1 MGDSRRRRGPRRS
14 APPTRR
20 ARTRPVAAKPERRI
34 PERDRRAPEP
44 AAAPVPAAAG
54 AAGTGDEGPVPLR
67 VAVLLVWVEAAALAV
82 LAAVA
87 AVRLATGNASDLTI
101 GALVTAAPLVG
112 AWALWQAGLLLT
124 RRRPVGRGIATV
136 AQIFGLLF
144 AWSMLTGEGGAV
156 LRVAGV
162 LLAGTAV
169 CVVALLTVPSSRGAL
184 GLR

>member
-1 MGDSRRRRGPRRS
+1 
-14 APPTRR
+14 
-20 ARTRPVAAKPERRI
+20 
-34 PERDRRAPEP
+34 
-44 AAAPVPAAAG
+44 
-54 AAGTGDEGPVPLR
+54 
-67 VAVLLVWVEAAALAV
+67 VLLVWVEAAALVV

-101 GALVTAAPLVG
+101 GALVTAAPLIG

-124 RRRPVGRGIATV
+124 RRRAVGRGIATV

-156 LRVAGV
+156 LTLAGV

-169 CVVALLTVPSSRGAL
+169 CVVALLTVPSSREAL